1 MAGIRIILKISATYA
16 ATMIPRTR
24 NISTI
29 SQSQSSRAHS
39 TWRQS
44 VSGQSRRL
52 PPHSFLSL
60 PPRRSLWCTGCAIPF
75 LQWQG
80 RCLWRLRRYL
90 RKGARERMQGKKREC
105 VFQTSG
111 ISLTGTR
118 TSLNGRTMELI
129 RELKMQDTNSY
140 RYLLMEDMLF
150 TTAEE
155 LSRKLGTPEEIV
167 TEYLKELYR
176 KKE

>member
-1 MAGIRIILKISATYA
+1 
-16 ATMIPRTR
+16 
-24 NISTI
+24 
-29 SQSQSSRAHS
+29 
-39 TWRQS
+39 
-44 VSGQSRRL
+44 
-52 PPHSFLSL
+52 
-60 PPRRSLWCTGCAIPF
+60 
-75 LQWQG
+75 
-80 RCLWRLRRYL
+80 
-90 RKGARERMQGKKREC
+90 MQGKKRESA
-105 VFQTSG
+105 FQISG

-140 RYLLMEDMLF
+140 FYLLMEDMLF

-155 LSRKLGTPEEIV
+155 LSSRPGTSDEIV